1 MKQVLIAL
9 LISLA
14 VASCSTS
21 RQIKKCEKCFNQ
33 FSDTSIVIKDSLSIT
48 FDTITYY
55 VKVPA
60 DTSIQII
67 KIVCDS
73 TGKATIVNKTTTNG
87 NRSVLNSSI
96 KDNTLTIQATCLAY
110 LDSIKTLNSTINK
123 FKSEQTTVFVPKL
136 VEAKLT
142 WWQKI
147 KIRFGGWAFLII
159 AIYIVYKGIKT
170 YYKVNTPMGLLLTI
184 RRKLMR

>member
-14 VASCSTS
+14 LASCSTS

-87 NRSVLNSSI
+87 NRSILNSSI
-96 KDNTLTIQATCLAY
+96 KDNTLTIQSTCLAY
-110 LDSIKTLNSTINK
+110 LDSIKTLNTTINK
-123 FKSEQTTVFVPKL
+123 FKSEQSTVFVPKL
-136 VEAKLT
+136 VEANLN

-159 AIYIVYKGIKT
+159 ALYIGYKGLKT

-184 RRKLMR
+184 RRKLLH

>member
-1 MKQVLIAL
+1 MRQVLIVL
-9 LISLA
+9 LISLSL
-14 VASCSTS
+14 ASCSTS

-33 FSDTSIVIKDSLSIT
+33 FTDTSVVIKDSLSIT
-48 FDTITYY
+48 FDTITYF

-73 TGKATIVNKTTTNG
+73 SGKATIVNKNTTNG
-87 NRSVLNSSI
+87 NRSVLTSSI

-110 LDSIKTLNSTINK
+110 LDSIKTLNTTINK

-136 VEAKLT
+136 VETKLT
-142 WWQKI
+142 WWAKFKI
-147 KIRFGGWAFLII
+147 NYGGYAFAVI
-159 AIYIVYKGIKT
+159 IVYIAFKVVS
-170 YYKVNTPMGLLLTI
+170 YYAKSNNPIFWLNRLK
-184 RRKLMR
+184 RH

>member
-1 MKQVLIAL
+1 MNRLVFAILAIAL
-9 LISLA
+9 T
-14 VASCSTS
+14 SCSTS

-33 FSDTSIVIKDSLSIT
+33 FSDTSIIIKDSLSIT

-73 TGKATIVNKTTTNG
+73 IGKATIVNKTTTNG

-96 KDNTLTIQATCLAY
+96 KDNTLTIQATCLPY
-110 LDSIKTLNSTINK
+110 LDSIKTLNTTINK

-147 KIRFGGWAFLII
+147 KIRCGGWAFLVI
-159 AIYIVYKGIKT
+159 AIYITYKGLKS

-184 RRKLMR
+184 RRKLLH

>member
-1 MKQVLIAL
+1 MRQVLIVL
-9 LISLA
+9 LISIVL
-14 VASCSTS
+14 ASCSTS

-73 TGKATIVNKTTTNG
+73 TGKATIVNKNTTNG
-87 NRSVLNSSI
+87 NRSVLNSSL
-96 KDNTLTIQATCLAY
+96 KNNTLTIQATCLAY
-110 LDSIKTLNSTINK
+110 LDSIQTLNTTINK
-123 FKSEQTTVFVPKL
+123 FKSEQSTVFVPKL
-136 VEAKLT
+136 VKNKLSWWAKF
-142 WWQKI
+142 KI
-147 KIRFGGWAFLII
+147 NFGGYAIIGWIVLILFFISRKFLK
-159 AIYIVYKGIKT
+159 AWIKANIPFT
-170 YYKVNTPMGLLLTI
+170 GKFF
-184 RRKLMR
+184 

>member
-1 MKQVLIAL
+1 MKQALTLL
-9 LISLA
+9 LINTLF
-14 VASCSTS
+14 SCSTS

-110 LDSIKTLNSTINK
+110 LDSIKTLNTTINK

-159 AIYIVYKGIKT
+159 ALYIGYKGLKT
-170 YYKVNTPMGLLLTI
+170 YYKVNTPMGLFLTI
-184 RRKLMR
+184 RRKLLH

>member
-1 MKQVLIAL
+1 MKQVLTLL
-9 LISLA
+9 LISTLF
-14 VASCSTS
+14 SCSTS

-48 FDTITYY
+48 FDTITYF

-110 LDSIKTLNSTINK
+110 LDSIKTLNTTINK
-123 FKSEQTTVFVPKL
+123 FKSKESTVFVPKL

-142 WWQKI
+142 WWEKVKI
-147 KIRFGGWAFLII
+147 NFGGWAFLLIGLFMG
-159 AIYIVYKGIKT
+159 YKALST
-170 YYKVNTPMGLLLTI
+170 YYKANTPMGLILML
-184 RRKLMR
+184 RRNLMR

>member
-1 MKQVLIAL
+1 MRQVLTAL
-9 LISLA
+9 IISL
-14 VASCSTS
+14 VITSCSTS

-73 TGKATIVNKTTTNG
+73 TGKATIINKNITNG
-87 NRSVLNSSI
+87 NRSVLNSSL

-110 LDSIKTLNSTINK
+110 LDSIKTLNTTINK
-123 FKSEQTTVFVPKL
+123 FKSEQSTVFVPKL
-136 VEAKLT
+136 VEANLN

-159 AIYIVYKGIKT
+159 ALYIGYKGLKT

-184 RRKLMR
+184 RRKLLR

>member
-1 MKQVLIAL
+1 MNRLVFAILAIAL
-9 LISLA
+9 T
-14 VASCSTS
+14 SCGTQ
-21 RQIKKCEKCFNQ
+21 RQIKKCQKCFNQ

-110 LDSIKTLNSTINK
+110 LDSIKTLNTTINK
-123 FKSEQTTVFVPKL
+123 FKSEQSTVFVPKL

-159 AIYIVYKGIKT
+159 AIYIGYKGLKS

>member
-1 MKQVLIAL
+1 MNKILFVILAIAL
-9 LISLA
+9 T
-14 VASCSTS
+14 SCGTQ

-33 FSDTSIVIKDSLSIT
+33 FSDTSVVIKDSLSIT

-87 NRSVLNSSI
+87 NRSILNSSI

-110 LDSIKTLNSTINK
+110 LDSIKTLNTTINK
-123 FKSEQTTVFVPKL
+123 FKSEQSTVFVPKL
-136 VEAKLT
+136 VEPNLI
-142 WWQKI
+142 WWEKVKI
-147 KIRFGGWAFLII
+147 QFGGWAFLII
-159 AIYIVYKGIKT
+159 AIYITYKGLKT

-184 RRKLMR
+184 RRKLLR

>member
-1 MKQVLIAL
+1 MNRLVFAILAIAL
-9 LISLA
+9 
-14 VASCSTS
+14 ASCGTQ
-21 RQIKKCEKCFNQ
+21 RQLKKCEKCFNQ

-48 FDTITYY
+48 FDTVTYF
-55 VKVPA
+55 VRIPA

-87 NRSVLNSSI
+87 NRSVLTSSI

-110 LDSIKTLNSTINK
+110 LDSIKTLNTTINK
-123 FKSEQTTVFVPKL
+123 FKSEQSTVFVPKL
-136 VEAKLT
+136 IEAKLN

-159 AIYIVYKGIKT
+159 ALYIGYKGLKT
-170 YYKVNTPMGLLLTI
+170 YYKVNTPMRLLLTI
-184 RRKLMR
+184 RRKLLR

>member
-1 MKQVLIAL
+1 MKQVLTLL
-9 LISLA
+9 LISTLF
-14 VASCSTS
+14 SCSTT

-87 NRSVLNSSI
+87 NRSVLNSSL

-110 LDSIKTLNSTINK
+110 LDSIKTLNTTINK
-123 FKSEQTTVFVPKL
+123 FKSEQSTVFVPKL
-136 VEAKLT
+136 VEPNLN
-142 WWQKI
+142 WWEKVKI
-147 KIRFGGWAFLII
+147 QFGGWAFLII
-159 AIYIVYKGIKT
+159 AIYITYKGLKT

-184 RRKLMR
+184 RRKLLR

>member
-1 MKQVLIAL
+1 MKQVLIVL
-9 LISLA
+9 LISALF
-14 VASCSTS
+14 SCSTS

-48 FDTITYY
+48 FDTITYF

-73 TGKATIVNKTTTNG
+73 TGKATIVNKNTTNG

-96 KDNTLTIQATCLAY
+96 KDNTLTIQATCLTY
-110 LDSIKTLNSTINK
+110 LDSIKTLNTTINK
-123 FKSEQTTVFVPKL
+123 FKSEQSTVFVPKL
-136 VEAKLT
+136 VEANLN
-142 WWQKI
+142 WWEKMKI
-147 KIRFGGWAFLII
+147 NFGGYAIIGWIILILFFIGRKFLK
-159 AIYIVYKGIKT
+159 AWIKANIPISG
-170 YYKVNTPMGLLLTI
+170 KFF
-184 RRKLMR
+184 

>member
-9 LISLA
+9 LISALF
-14 VASCSTS
+14 SCSTS

-33 FSDTSIVIKDSLSIT
+33 FTDTSVVIKDSLSIT

-73 TGKATIVNKTTTNG
+73 TGKATIVNKNTTNG

-110 LDSIKTLNSTINK
+110 LDSIKTLNTTINK
-123 FKSEQTTVFVPKL
+123 YKSEQSTVFVPKL
-136 VEAKLT
+136 VENKLSWWAKF
-142 WWQKI
+142 KI
-147 KIRFGGWAFLII
+147 NFGGYAIIGWLFLII
-159 AIYIVYKGIKT
+159 FFIGRKFLKAWIKA
-170 YYKVNTPMGLLLTI
+170 NIPLSG
-184 RRKLMR
+184 KLF

>member
-1 MKQVLIAL
+1 MRQVLTLL
-9 LISLA
+9 LISTLF
-14 VASCSTS
+14 SCSTS

-48 FDTITYY
+48 FDTITYF

-73 TGKATIVNKTTTNG
+73 TGKASIVNKTTTNG

-96 KDNTLTIQATCLAY
+96 KDNTLTIQATCLTY
-110 LDSIKTLNSTINK
+110 LDSIKTLNTTINK
-123 FKSEQTTVFVPKL
+123 FKSEQSTVFVPKL
-136 VEAKLT
+136 VEANLN
-142 WWQKI
+142 WWEKMKI
-147 KIRFGGWAFLII
+147 NYGGYAIIGWILLII
-159 AIYIVYKGIKT
+159 FFISRKFLKAWIKANIPISG
-170 YYKVNTPMGLLLTI
+170 KFF
-184 RRKLMR
+184 

>member
-1 MKQVLIAL
+1 MKQVLTLL
-9 LISLA
+9 LISLTL
-14 VASCSTS
+14 ASCSTS

-55 VKVPA
+55 VKIPA

-73 TGKATIVNKTTTNG
+73 SGKATIVNKNTTNG
-87 NRSVLNSSI
+87 NRSVLMSSI

-110 LDSIKTLNSTINK
+110 LDSITALNTTINK
-123 FKSEQTTVFVPKL
+123 YKSEQTTVFVPKL

-142 WWQKI
+142 WWQKF
-147 KIRFGGWAFLII
+147 KINFGGYAIIGWIVLILFFISRKFLK
-159 AIYIVYKGIKT
+159 AWIKANIPISG
-170 YYKVNTPMGLLLTI
+170 KFF
-184 RRKLMR
+184 